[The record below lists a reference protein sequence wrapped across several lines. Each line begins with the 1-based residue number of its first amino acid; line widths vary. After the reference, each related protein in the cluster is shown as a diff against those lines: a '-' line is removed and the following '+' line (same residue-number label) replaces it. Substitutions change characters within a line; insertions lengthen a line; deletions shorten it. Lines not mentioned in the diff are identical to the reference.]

1 VPAKTPWW
9 IPPFLGRVPDVE
21 PYHVRLLGIVSL
33 ALFFE
38 SYDVSMITSALK
50 YIAEDLGM
58 AESDLGFTLSAIR
71 LGAVPAVLLVPFID
85 RLGRRRVF
93 LATVIGSALGTFA
106 TAFARTETEFLV
118 AQLSVR
124 PFFVTGAA
132 VATVIIAE
140 EFPAAHRGWGLGMAG
155 ALAAFGHGVGALL
168 FSWIDHLPGG
178 WRFLYLVGI
187 VPLLFIQTF
196 RRGIPETARF
206 EAHRERT
213 AATQEGL
220 GWHRPLVGLVRGHPH
235 RAGGV
240 FLLALLF
247 ALGDAS
253 VFQFTGYYTQTVHGW
268 TPGQYATMVIVG
280 GAVGIIGN
288 VVAGRL
294 GDRHGRRL
302 VGAGFLGVY
311 PVFAWLFYRGPEW
324 VLPFAW
330 TGFIFCV
337 TAGWI
342 IARALS
348 TELFPTAYR
357 GTAAG
362 VLALAQTL
370 GWGAGLAL
378 VGALTEIVGDL
389 ARATSLVAL
398 VTLAAATLLLAFP
411 ETSRLEL
418 EATSGET

>member
-1 VPAKTPWW
+1 VKNPWW
-9 IPPFLGRVPDVE
+9 IPPFLGRVPDIE
-21 PYHVRLLGIVSL
+21 PHHVRLLGIVSL

-50 YIAEDLGM
+50 FIAEDLDM
-58 AESDLGFTLSAIR
+58 AEENLGFTLGAIR
-71 LGAVPAVLLVPFID
+71 AGAIPAVLLVPFID

-93 LATVIGSALGTFA
+93 LATVVGSALGTFA
-106 TAFARTETEFLV
+106 TAFARTEMEFLV
-118 AQLSVR
+118 AQLLVR

-140 EFPAAHRGWGLGMAG
+140 EFPAQYRGWGLGMAG
-155 ALAAFGHGVGALL
+155 ALAAFGHGAGALL
-168 FSWIDHLPGG
+168 FSAIDWLPGG
-178 WRFLYLVGI
+178 WRFLYLIGV
-187 VPLLFIQTF
+187 VPLVFFGRF

-206 EAHRERT
+206 EAHRERA
-213 AATQEGL
+213 AATAEGIGL
-220 GWHRPLVGLVRGHPH
+220 GWHRPVVALVRGQPL
-235 RAGGV
+235 RAAGV
-240 FLLALLF
+240 FLVALLF
-247 ALGDAS
+247 AVGDAS
-253 VFQFTGYYTQTVHGW
+253 VFQYTGLYTQTVHGW

-294 GDRHGRRL
+294 GDRHGRRF
-302 VGAGFLGVY
+302 VGAVFLGIY
-311 PVFAWLFYRGPEW
+311 PLFAWLFYRGAEW
-324 VLPFAW
+324 MLPLAW

-337 TAGWI
+337 TAGWV

-362 VLALAQTL
+362 VLAFAQSL
-370 GWGAGLAL
+370 GWAAGLAL
-378 VGALTEIVGDL
+378 VGALSNAFDDL
-389 ARATSLVAL
+389 ARATSLVAF
-398 VTLAAATLLLAFP
+398 VTLGAAALLLTFP
-411 ETSRLEL
+411 ETSRREL